1 MSTQAPEHADLDVP
15 VLRAVAAYGLAG
27 SLVEM
32 PLVPLARESWQTLL
46 AGARL
51 QRMTGLLV
59 QAIDDG
65 ALPATSAQ
73 VNEATDLHVGAMS
86 TVLALERAL
95 VAVADVLSGHD
106 VPFRVLK
113 GAASS
118 HLDYPDASLRSFQD
132 IDLLVPGEHTD
143 DAVALLVDAGF
154 ERRYPS
160 PRPDYDSRFGKAVTL
175 VAGSGVEVDLHRTFA
190 LGPFG
195 QRIRVADLWDS
206 PPAVYSLAG
215 VRLEALDTELRL
227 LHAAYHS
234 ALGDFPPRL
243 VPMRDLAQLALRTGV
258 DFSRVRSLA
267 AAWKGEAVL
276 AHAVLQAWVTLE
288 LADLTSLS
296 TWADGFRRGARDER
310 DLAVY
315 LSPSASYAGK
325 SYATVRGIPRMT
337 DRLAYL
343 RAMLMPS
350 RAYLDDRRVGRL
362 GRLRRGA
369 ATVFGREDAG

>member
-1 MSTQAPEHADLDVP
+1 
-15 VLRAVAAYGLAG
+15 
-27 SLVEM
+27 
-32 PLVPLARESWQTLL
+32 VPLARDGWRTLL

-65 ALPATSAQ
+65 ALPATSPQ
-73 VNEATDLHVGAMS
+73 VVEATDLHVGAMS

-95 VAVADVLSGHD
+95 VEVAEVLSGHE

-132 IDLLVPGEHTD
+132 IDLLVPGERTD
-143 DAVALLVDAGF
+143 EAVALLLDAGF

-160 PRPDYDSRFGKAVTL
+160 PRPGFDARFGKAVTL

-195 QRIRVADLWDS
+195 QRIRLTDLWDS
-206 PPAVYSLAG
+206 PPVVFPLAG
-215 VRLEALDTELRL
+215 VRLEALDAELRL

-243 VPMRDLAQLALRTGV
+243 VPMRDLAQLALRADV
-258 DFSRVRSLA
+258 DFNRVRSLA
-267 AAWKGEAVL
+267 AGWQGEAVL
-276 AHAVLQAWVTLE
+276 AHAVRRAWATLE
-288 LADLTSLS
+288 IADLTSLS
-296 TWADGFRRGARDER
+296 TWADGYRSRDRDER

-315 LSPSASYAGK
+315 LSDSASYAGK
-325 SYATVRGIPRMT
+325 SYATLRGIPRMS

-343 RAMLMPS
+343 RAMLRP
-350 RAYLDDRRVGRL
+350 AHTYLDERQVGRL

-369 ATVFGREDAG
+369 ATVFGRENAG